1 MAEHPEIWDPIQVT
15 QPGARSTVSG
25 QTARS
30 DPADAAAVDSTGG
43 SVDFSELALQP
54 VQVPQVLRLEPR
66 HLGSTISTTCIT
78 SETSGAGDHA
88 MALPGCDA
96 GTQVIGAAS
105 ASQPSAVDGSEV
117 SDQAARDLP
126 MAMPAGTAA
135 ETSTIAAPELKA
147 SPNEPQTLH
156 LATPAGY
163 GKSLRGEPVKRAA
176 SAQAASRPAQPQPR
190 CSKSSSSKGTGI
202 LAKVSLESSSSESAL
217 EATKGSEYK
226 AAYPKL
232 SKTSHTSR
240 HHSVPAAAKARPQAA
255 TSGGFPAFPLLDFCI
270 LDFWIFSCLFLCCC
284 LFVVAL
290 WVVVVCFSL

>member
-1 MAEHPEIWDPIQVT
+1 
-15 QPGARSTVSG
+15 
-25 QTARS
+25 
-30 DPADAAAVDSTGG
+30 
-43 SVDFSELALQP
+43 
-54 VQVPQVLRLEPR
+54 
-66 HLGSTISTTCIT
+66 
-78 SETSGAGDHA
+78 
-88 MALPGCDA
+88 MALLGCDA

-117 SDQAARDLP
+117 SDQAAQGLP

-135 ETSTIAAPELKA
+135 ETSTMAAPELKA

-190 CSKSSSSKGTGI
+190 CSKSSSSKGFGI

-217 EATKGSEYK
+217 EATKGSEHK

-255 TSGGFPAFPLLDFCI
+255 TSGGFPAFPLLDFWI
-270 LDFWIFSCLFLCCC
+270 LDLILGCLFLRCCLLLVCRCSLGCCC
-284 LFVVAL
+284 MF
-290 WVVVVCFSL
+290 